1 VFPHGDDA
9 EKVGILV
16 PIGAPGHIK
25 VIAYNLSDG
34 PLTAKMLGG
43 EIDPGQWTM
52 TTGTQASDTAALAD
66 EETKTVTFER
76 SSDVAV
82 TFAPHTTTVIELT
95 LKTPGV
101 PYWQRFDLGLDRDDV
116 AVNGSLMRVT
126 VHSLGGIEAPPGEV
140 VVRDRAGNVLAHAA
154 TPPLKAPTD
163 LVPKTAT
170 VSLKLPAHAA
180 LEGATIT
187 IETKATTPETTMRNN
202 SVVYTPVDPTQ
213 LSVTHIP

>member
-1 VFPHGDDA
+1 
-9 EKVGILV
+9 
-16 PIGAPGHIK
+16 
-25 VIAYNLSDG
+25 
-34 PLTAKMLGG
+34 
-43 EIDPGQWTM
+43 
-52 TTGTQASDTAALAD
+52 
-66 EETKTVTFER
+66 
-76 SSDVAV
+76 
-82 TFAPHTTTVIELT
+82 
-95 LKTPGV
+95 
-101 PYWQRFDLGLDRDDV
+101 
-116 AVNGSLMRVT
+116 VNGSLMRVT